1 MVNQRRCLVFTIYHL
16 LFTTKMTSSF
26 NNYFFIFLAILAGIA
41 IPMQATVNNK
51 LAESV
56 NSPILAAFISFAVG
70 TIALFGYILL
80 TGIPLSN
87 LAASKTA
94 PLIAWG
100 GGFLG
105 AFFVSVMTSAVPRI
119 GIALAFSLA
128 VAGQMLITLL
138 IDHFGW
144 LGIDVKPINPMRV
157 LGAVLITIGVVLI
170 RKF

>member
-1 MVNQRRCLVFTIYHL
+1 M
-16 LFTTKMTSSF
+16 SSFF

-41 IPMQATVNNK
+41 MPTQATVNSR

-56 NSPILAAFISFAVG
+56 NHNPVLAAFISFAIG
-70 TIALFGYILL
+70 TVALFIYIVL
-80 TGIPLSN
+80 TGIPLN
-87 LAASKTA
+87 HLAAAKDA
-94 PLIAWG
+94 PPVAWI

-105 AFFVSVMTSAVPRI
+105 AFFVSVMATVVPRI

-128 VAGQMLITLL
+128 IGGQMIVTLL

-144 LGIDVKPINPMRV
+144 LGIPEKPIKLWRV
-157 LGAVLITIGVVLI
+157 LGATLITIGVILI